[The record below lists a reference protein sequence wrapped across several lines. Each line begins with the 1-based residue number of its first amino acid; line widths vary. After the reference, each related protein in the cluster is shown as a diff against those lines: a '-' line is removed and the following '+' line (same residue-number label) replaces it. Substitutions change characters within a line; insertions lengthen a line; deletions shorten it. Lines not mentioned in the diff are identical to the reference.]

1 MGAVNL
7 KIELPSS
14 LSGDEAKTFL
24 AIKLYEVGKV
34 SLGQAAKI
42 AGHSKRA
49 FIEILGH
56 YQVPIFNYSPEELQ
70 QEVNE

>member
-7 KIELPSS
+7 KVELPSS

-34 SLGQAAKI
+34 SLGQAAKT
-42 AGHSKRA
+42 AGYSKRA
-49 FIEILGH
+49 FMEILGH
-56 YQVPIFNYSPEELQ
+56 YRVPVFDYSPEELR
-70 QEVNE
+70 QEIKQ

>member
-7 KIELPSS
+7 KVELPSS

-56 YQVPIFNYSPEELQ
+56 YQEPVFNYSPEELQ
-70 QEVNE
+70 QEISE